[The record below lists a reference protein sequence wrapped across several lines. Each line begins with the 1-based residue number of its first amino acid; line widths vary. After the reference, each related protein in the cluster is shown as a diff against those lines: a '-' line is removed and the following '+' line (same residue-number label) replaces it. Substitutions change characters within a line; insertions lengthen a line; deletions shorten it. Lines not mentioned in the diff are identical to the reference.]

1 MRNGQIDI
9 RKKCQ
14 VVIIGLVEVKEK
26 KISIKNIWQWSDDL
40 KSIAVA

>member
-9 RKKCQ
+9 RKNCH

-26 KISIKNIWQWSDDL
+26 NLSINIWHWSDDL